1 MYRAKMRALEFI
13 HGASD
18 EQYAHLRNYAKEFIR
33 SNPGSS
39 VKIKCKHGLRGLVFE
54 RMYVCSNTD
63 MQHSEASN
71 AQANTNDVNTNGN
84 VANAQATT
92 HADVIS
98 KTRKKKTKIDA
109 AKSSKSV
116 PPVNASV
123 QAPPT
128 VTFVNT
134 VAPCSWIQYCNCC
147 YKQHIWN
154 NER

>member
-92 HADVIS
+92 HAGTS
-98 KTRKKKTKIDA
+98 TNLA
-109 AKSSKSV
+109 SNAKSYCHTICTSYH
-116 PPVNASV
+116 
-123 QAPPT
+123 
-128 VTFVNT
+128 
-134 VAPCSWIQYCNCC
+134 IQCAFRCD
-147 YKQHIWN
+147 KQNKKEID
-154 NER
+154 